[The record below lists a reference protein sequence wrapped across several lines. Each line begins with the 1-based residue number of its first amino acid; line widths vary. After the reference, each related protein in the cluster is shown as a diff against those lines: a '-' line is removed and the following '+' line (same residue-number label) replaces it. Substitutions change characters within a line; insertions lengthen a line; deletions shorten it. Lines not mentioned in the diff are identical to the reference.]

1 MAGATLAG
9 PVLLIISI
17 FITYLSSAK
26 ANEAISHYSYVKS
39 DALKHR
45 DVMVEGVR
53 SHLRVKRQNLNP
65 TSTTQRVTTT
75 TLQTN
80 SPSRPTSSP
89 VTPTSPSV
97 TPTSPSVTP
106 TSAPSTTT
114 LPLPTSPPLDKN
126 TTIGVVDD
134 HTYYYSKFSDDDQE
148 FNKYW
153 VDLESMRDQRV
164 HHETLSD
171 AHQTAARIHLTSK
184 FIFYGHTIS
193 QVTIATGGFIYMS
206 DFLHQRLTATQY
218 VAPLM
223 ANFDTRIGNEN
234 SNIYYFSN
242 ETILVVHW
250 DKVHLKD
257 NPGAG
262 NFTFQLLLKNSGEIY
277 FVYKIVPVSVPAISS
292 AYHPVKV
299 GVSDAYYIDRL
310 EPNTG
315 MTFRTIY
322 EYDRIVL
329 DLSKVRSKSVYK
341 LFPLATCNIQTTCDT
356 CTTANLAQFN
366 CSWCQ
371 KLNKCSDGMD
381 RHRQA
386 WQLNGCHQNGLTRLS
401 ECLHSTTT
409 SSNPTTTSTSR
420 RTPAVKRTTD
430 AVRTAPPK
438 FVPTGCHLNT
448 KQQVVCSDITTT
460 SGKSSQALPQANS
473 ASGTIAV
480 VLIVIFIIVI
490 LIIGTVAWL
499 YYAYKNPTTR
509 SGQWLIKHRP
519 SEWKFS
525 FSRGGDSNADKYRVD
540 MQSGQSTA

>member
-386 WQLNGCHQNGLTRLS
+386 WQLNGCHQN
-401 ECLHSTTT
+401 
-409 SSNPTTTSTSR
+409 
-420 RTPAVKRTTD
+420 
-430 AVRTAPPK
+430 
-438 FVPTGCHLNT
+438 